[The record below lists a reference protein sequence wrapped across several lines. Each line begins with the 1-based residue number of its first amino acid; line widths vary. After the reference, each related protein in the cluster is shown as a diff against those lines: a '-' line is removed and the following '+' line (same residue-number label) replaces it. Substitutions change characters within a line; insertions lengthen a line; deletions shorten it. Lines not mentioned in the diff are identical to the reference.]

1 MAAEAIAQGWA
12 AVYAQEV
19 HWVAHAWEGFEKADE
34 REAHGPWPCSCI
46 CRPGRL
52 RHCALNTTAG
62 SKIAMVATSNE
73 TAARGSQRRVWGATG
88 GALGKWAWA
97 VEGLATGEDADGR
110 RWTPDEAEVGGQS
123 ESPLSYIP
131 DRLPPAASHP
141 SRPPPAGCAT
151 DDGGG
156 DGDCSRWVGAGVN
169 VCACPFGTCRT
180 RHRLLWLCPLPSLI
194 PPPMLQI
201 IHRHPHTDVLR
212 LKQPSVLRLPAMSF
226 LNLNNDV
233 LALILTFV
241 SPPDAM
247 RLALTCHDAYSLA
260 MPRFLSD
267 VILGDADPAV
277 ISGPDQITLFCQY
290 MLADPPN
297 RIVHLR
303 ALAIKDGAFL
313 ASARRADGRDTWLE
327 DFSCAPLLSDV
338 LRAAHNLRRL
348 YIRDLEPLLASQP
361 AVADAIAGLTRL
373 RDAHFHIVG
382 KATLELLA
390 RTAWRP
396 TRLVFGVWRD
406 GSARVAGDTAAFTAY
421 APHLRTLQLWQVAC
435 LLESLPPGCVCA
447 GVRALGLGGRIPSLG
462 GVAHA
467 FPTVRTLTFAPE
479 CSVGDLPAAGAWDAL
494 DSVFTS
500 MPVPPLGCAVRRLE
514 LRYVLGAPLR
524 RYTAQAVLARTLE
537 LIRPSAPT
545 VLACALAPG
554 VDMDVLR
561 TIADAAPRL
570 AHLELVLVAD
580 ALDGDLGA
588 WVTQHVA
595 CFAAVR
601 LQSLSLSAPGPATPE
616 LAMRI
621 ALAAALAVPSL
632 QWVGVALQPRG
643 AAGFSGGAT
652 RGCTHHG
659 LREGGNGESDAER
672 FERPHVWFRVRRM
685 QGPLLE
691 RLSSARGEHEHTRL
705 RAAGEVVAE

>member
-1 MAAEAIAQGWA
+1 MAEGWA

-46 CRPGRL
+46 RRPGRL

-97 VEGLATGEDADGR
+97 AEGLATGEDADGR
-110 RWTPDEAEVGGQS
+110 RWTPDEAEVGGQNT
-123 ESPLSYIP
+123 PTLVY
-131 DRLPPAASHP
+131 
-141 SRPPPAGCAT
+141 
-151 DDGGG
+151 
-156 DGDCSRWVGAGVN
+156 
-169 VCACPFGTCRT
+169 
-180 RHRLLWLCPLPSLI
+180 
-194 PPPMLQI
+194 
-201 IHRHPHTDVLR
+201 VLR
-212 LKQPSVLRLPAMSF
+212 LKQPPVLRLPAMSF

-361 AVADAIAGLTRL
+361 A
-373 RDAHFHIVG
+373 
-382 KATLELLA
+382 
-390 RTAWRP
+390 
-396 TRLVFGVWRD
+396 
-406 GSARVAGDTAAFTAY
+406 
-421 APHLRTLQLWQVAC
+421 
-435 LLESLPPGCVCA
+435 
-447 GVRALGLGGRIPSLG
+447 
-462 GVAHA
+462 
-467 FPTVRTLTFAPE
+467 
-479 CSVGDLPAAGAWDAL
+479 
-494 DSVFTS
+494 
-500 MPVPPLGCAVRRLE
+500 
-514 LRYVLGAPLR
+514 
-524 RYTAQAVLARTLE
+524 
-537 LIRPSAPT
+537 
-545 VLACALAPG
+545 
-554 VDMDVLR
+554 
-561 TIADAAPRL
+561 
-570 AHLELVLVAD
+570 
-580 ALDGDLGA
+580 
-588 WVTQHVA
+588 
-595 CFAAVR
+595 
-601 LQSLSLSAPGPATPE
+601 
-616 LAMRI
+616 
-621 ALAAALAVPSL
+621 
-632 QWVGVALQPRG
+632 WVGVALQPRG

-659 LREGGNGESDAER
+659 PREGGNGESDAER